1 MKHAWMVVAAVL
13 ASGMA
18 MAQDPKPDVVV
29 SATDGSVQLPT
40 GNAIDVG
47 SSAGVNEGQTVQIN
61 GTATITYPNGCQV
74 TVSDQAYT
82 INQASCVPSGT
93 AVGGVYSEETKYV
106 LMGLGAAA
114 VIGVAVGGSGDD
126 KPSSP

>member
-1 MKHAWMVVAAVL
+1 MKHAWMVVAAIL
-13 ASGMA
+13 ASGAA
-18 MAQDPKPDVVV
+18 MAQDAKPDAIV
-29 SATDGSVQLPT
+29 SSTEGSVQLST

-47 SSAGVNEGQTVQIN
+47 SSAGVDEGQTVQVT

-74 TVSDQAYT
+74 TVSNQAYT

-93 AVGGVYSEETKYV
+93 PGRSAYAAETKYV

-114 VIGVAVGGSGDD
+114 VIGVAVGGSDD
-126 KPSSP
+126 DEPSSP